1 MEAKL
6 LQAIE
11 ISSNEILTIG
21 SDLKVL
27 NRSCG
32 PGGLYCLCELP
43 DHRRI
48 YIDTKNLEIT
58 GSEPYIDWEQFR
70 LETAREIFIRK
81 ISEYPR
87 IPAQCFAKE
96 ALEYADI
103 FIEELKKQMAK

>member
-21 SDLKVL
+21 SELKVL

-43 DHRRI
+43 NHRRI
-48 YIDTKNLEIT
+48 YIDAKKLEIT
-58 GSEPYIDWEQFR
+58 GSEAYIDWEQFR
-70 LETAREIFIRK
+70 LETAREIFIRQ
-81 ISEYPR
+81 ITEYPR
-87 IPAQCFAKE
+87 SPAQGSAME

-103 FIEELKKQMAK
+103 FIEELKKRMTK